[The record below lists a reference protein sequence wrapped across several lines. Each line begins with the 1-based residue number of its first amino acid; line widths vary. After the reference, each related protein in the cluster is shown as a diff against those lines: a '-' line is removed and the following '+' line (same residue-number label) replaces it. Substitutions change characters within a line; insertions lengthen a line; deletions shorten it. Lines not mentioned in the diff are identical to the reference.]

1 MDGGNVHV
9 AIKKQRK
16 NEIRLDMRKEKSIR
30 KRMVKGFENIGNIPA
45 LQMSGRSSRIYRILR
60 GFQHGSLLYRVGV

>member
-1 MDGGNVHV
+1 MSRLRAFVHNGGNVHV

-30 KRMVKGFENIGNIPA
+30 KNVATIDFPWEPAIDPNDIG
-45 LQMSGRSSRIYRILR
+45 R
-60 GFQHGSLLYRVGV
+60 H